1 MERKKTLY
9 DLLKNADPEAVYH
22 IGTQKGSGFF
32 YIGTAGD
39 FDESW
44 HNRNTIERIHKRI
57 EKQKEIIDSAG
68 PYILPKSIIPVIR
81 ADKDDPEAYTLACE
95 RLYKEL
101 MSAAKDVLEHANIIE
116 AASRKIKAA
125 QKDIEEFK
133 SFLERTV
140 VDSYDRIQEDGI
152 VVILTGKED
161 GAYWYKAEYD
171 AKKAEAE
178 ADEED

>member
-32 YIGTAGD
+32 YIGTAVG
-39 FDESW
+39 FDESR
-44 HNRNTIERIHKRI
+44 HNRDAIERFHKKI
-57 EKQKEIIDSAG
+57 EKYQEIIDSAG
-68 PYILPKSIIPVIR
+68 PYMLPKGIVPVIR

-101 MSAAKDVLEHANIIE
+101 MSAAKDVLEHANVIE
-116 AASRKIKAA
+116 AANRKLKAA

-133 SFLERTV
+133 PFLERTV
-140 VDSYDRIQEDGI
+140 IDSYDRIQEDGI

-171 AKKAEAE
+171 AKKWEAE
-178 ADEED
+178 ADEKD